1 VRIPAATNV
10 HHPVLSRIFKN
21 APIPLL
27 FRGIA
32 SKDSPISAMMDV
44 HGENQLPA
52 STTLAKRGAR
62 GDEMEHLR
70 QRLDHMYLITS
81 QISHDV
87 ASRGQL
93 LVNITAT
100 INRRHSS
107 GIAKLFCGIPG
118 LEVC

>member
-1 VRIPAATNV
+1 
-10 HHPVLSRIFKN
+10 
-21 APIPLL
+21 
-27 FRGIA
+27 
-32 SKDSPISAMMDV
+32 MMDV
-44 HGENQLPA
+44 HGDNQLPA

-62 GDEMEHLR
+62 GDEMERLR
-70 QRLDHMYLITS
+70 QKLDHMYLITS

-93 LVNITAT
+93 LVNITTT

-107 GIAKLFCGIPG
+107 GIAKLFCGMPG